1 MPTIDKRIVEMQ
13 FNNKQ
18 FEQGVAESLKSLA
31 RLNDALELD
40 QHLDS
45 IERLKNTMDHLDFN
59 QLNSAAQHINDS
71 FTVVGKVI
79 NDTKQRIADFI
90 ENGLGKL
97 QKAITDY
104 APAALGL
111 NDLGGGFMKGEGF
124 NKYAKKTKAV
134 QTIMSA
140 TGKSVEE
147 VNAVLQDLMDYTDM
161 TSYDFTEM
169 VASIGKFTS
178 VGQDLKKSEKA
189 MEGIANWA
197 AISGADK
204 NAANHVMYNLSQAMG
219 AGVVKM
225 MDWRSVM
232 NMNMATKEFKEEV
245 INAAI
250 AAGTLQKK
258 SDGVGKI
265 MKQTK
270 KATKTTA
277 AEFKEIE
284 VNYQNFDQALS
295 EGFFTSDVLMSVL
308 EKYADTSTD
317 LGAKAYEAAKVALT
331 FSDAVDAV
339 KDALSSGWSRTY
351 EALFGNVEEAGKT
364 WTGLCDAIIEF
375 VQIFSDYRNNI
386 LESWHEM
393 GGFNDMLEAASNLW
407 QTFMNIVDKV
417 GESIHKVFP
426 MLESSSVT
434 KMLVDA
440 TKSLKDLTAGWLEL
454 SGGKR
459 DTEEETEEIEKQ
471 TAATKKNTQANKENA
486 DSLLTVER
494 SIEQGLKRGAR
505 GSQVKEMQETL
516 LKAGMH
522 LDKYGADGIFGPET
536 QAALKNLQKKLGVEQ
551 TGVWDKTTN
560 DAAKKAGYLKKT
572 LSNTAKI
579 VSMDISKIQDGLK
592 KGMRGDKVK
601 EMQKQL
607 MAAGYKLDKYG
618 ADGIFGSETQAAL
631 KKLQRDLGVKQTGVW
646 DKATQNAIKN
656 AKKMKKAQ
664 QDAIK
669 AQKAAADNKKAV
681 EETKKEAKETNDI
694 FSRLQNIVTGFLSA
708 VKIVGGAIA
717 GVGYFVKKLI
727 GLAGLLVDPIV
738 SILSAVGLMVTSFE
752 EMMAKDGTLSLLF
765 DTIDQIFA
773 PLEKGIKSFADAISK
788 FFGKNKDI
796 KTFADLW
803 AAIKKEVS
811 ENKVWNG
818 IVTAFDKIGTTA
830 GELITIVRN
839 LGEGFGYMVGA
850 KTIETFNWIV
860 ENLPGAI
867 LVISNTLADFVDSV
881 VNSEIVK
888 TIIGDIASAFSK
900 AWASMEKVE
909 EGIKNFFKRNK
920 NIKNFGDLWKALNKE
935 LSKHK
940 GWQAMSKVLT
950 KVGGL
955 FTKVR
960 TKFKAFYEIAK
971 KNIGT
976 GLKNAFSWITTDFP
990 IIISKIVDFGEK
1002 MVNAVKNSETLKKA
1016 WEGISGFFKT
1026 TFGVIKGLA
1035 DDLWGSIKKFF
1046 FDGEDSV
1053 GGPFEKLKAKIDEV
1067 KDKISKFGET
1077 VSGKLKEI
1085 YNNSEFIRNLYDNYL
1100 KPFWDRITTFAKLLK
1115 EGIVGFATTDTSDIE
1130 GFGNKLKKRLKAF
1143 APLVDFIT
1151 GIGEDVREAIK
1162 SLIGSFSFKDLLMTF
1177 VDGFNIFGSAKAEGG
1192 SGSIYYT
1199 EEETSSGGVF
1209 DRIIN
1214 NVKELINKAS
1224 GIDIVGFVKEK
1235 LESVGLDGDQLVK
1248 FIMSSLGY
1256 IALFKVA
1263 RGISKIG
1270 KGFAM
1275 GGKGLLEAGV
1285 GFKDL
1290 GTTIGGAF
1298 KEFSTTVGGSVK
1310 SFLLGKDG
1318 ANSLG
1323 DMVVNFTKEMA
1334 KAKNQRPKDS
1344 LGTTFLKLSTSL
1356 LIVAGAIALISTIKP
1371 EELEKNIGIF
1381 IGVVAGLGTMVGLLG
1396 LEGDNIEKLGHGI
1409 LAMSGALALLVAAI
1423 EGMALVVQFN
1433 DPDILSKSLEI
1444 IRNML
1449 LLLGG
1454 IEFAIAKAGGIGGD
1468 KNVINVKLPSILS
1481 MCAGVGILVLAVA
1494 KMVKIIESTSADTFD
1509 KAFESIKSLL
1519 TRLGEIEIALA
1530 LLGRNK
1536 GNGIINVKLPGILS
1550 MCAGIYVLALAV
1562 SKMVKIIEGTNV
1574 ETFDK
1579 AFDSIKSLL
1588 TRLGE
1593 IEVVLALLGRNKGAG
1608 VVNVKIGGILS
1619 MCAGIM
1625 LLTFAVDRVVKGM
1638 EASSKYE
1645 AAFDLIKS
1653 LLTRLGEIEVGIAWA
1668 SKGQGFKV
1676 GGILG
1681 MCAGIAVMVY
1691 AICKLA
1697 DVYDTYE
1704 RVTDGGQKVNRLEQ
1718 AFDMVKSFMTR
1729 LAVMVKMMSGA
1740 VVSLSAIPIAGAIS
1754 AAANL
1759 VTFGAIVVGA
1769 IAGLA
1774 ALLGGINDAIKEIT
1788 DGFDLGE
1795 WLGEKMAAFGNGI
1808 GRFIGGIIVG
1818 IQHPF
1823 ENGQDVETKTLA
1835 QNIEDLG
1842 SSLSKAL
1849 DSFMPLLDK
1858 VQGIS
1863 QTHVTGLTNF
1873 AQCLLAMTGA
1883 DLVDSIAAFIGGKK
1897 GEGET
1902 GSAFVDFAWQLVKLC
1917 EPLVVLGPAA
1927 NVVENDKLLKLVP
1940 VMETLKTIAT
1950 AVTDIGW
1957 EQVKSTVLDTFSEG
1971 DGILGMFPQLRST
1984 IIATSRLVDTI
1995 QKNSIDTNVLSS
2007 MEPIFT
2013 SLHNIAQTV
2022 TGIQWE
2028 QLKTNVFKAFSGDN
2042 DLVSFANTLYSA
2054 GPDLLKFAYYS
2065 AKISNYASGIEGTA
2079 TALKAIASAAEQV
2092 PKTGG
2097 LLQDLIGEQDYLG
2110 FAASLGALGTGL
2122 TSFYRNTKNI
2132 PTDYTSTGAAKALE
2146 EIIAVADKIP
2156 KVDGLTQAIF
2166 GQSDPKTFGKSLGAL
2181 GLGLYSFVSNTK
2193 GLTGDELEVSG
2204 AVGALTAISDLEKGL
2219 EEHGGI
2225 INEWFTGEK
2234 DLNAFAENVA
2244 TLGGKLKTFSD
2255 NTHDLDPVGMQA
2267 AALTLKMLAE
2277 AFAEVPDMNGGSWK
2291 FDAFN
2296 EILNNAYTIDFTDF
2310 SDIGNSMLT
2319 NIVNGF
2325 YKDSTEPLSDPF
2337 NKILRSGNA
2346 TIRSWYDTFKEAGGY
2361 LIEGA
2366 KIGIEEGES
2375 NLTGA
2380 IQRVFAA
2387 GLKTAA
2393 ETWDEHSP
2401 SKEGEVLGEY
2411 FDTGTANGIWSG
2423 ADSLTNA
2430 IKGVFGEGIDVAEDT
2445 LKNIKV
2451 SSIGE
2456 WADLIGISDD
2466 EASSILNSISNAT
2479 DLSVKSI
2486 QEYSDILRKSPDE
2499 VEKIFSGL
2507 FDITKNNSINFDNLQ
2522 NSSENGIE
2530 DFINA
2535 ITDKRDSFTDSIFSL
2550 DDSLTDA
2557 TKDFGQ
2563 GMIDNIMNATTELKE
2578 VSTEITDNGVKKIKY
2593 SDGSIRIEIPEA
2605 EVNYSNDPK
2614 DVEKAR
2620 ADAEVRMRNAE
2631 LKYLQEQVDKET
2643 DPHTKLNLREQ
2654 LAVQKLQFGVTDRNE
2669 FDKEMLSIMSE
2680 YEKSVKATNTKT
2692 EEASKTTK
2700 EAAKENAKN
2709 TKEAADKVVDK
2720 AEESTSIL
2728 DKWLSGSENYKNEQK
2743 ANFDKVTGKSS
2754 KSNIATSTN
2763 NKTFKND
2770 KDMQTWV
2777 DQIVKEN
2784 ADHYYVDW
2792 SDFHNWA
2799 SRTASKKSGN
2809 LEEQHAIKKALME
2822 ANNSRLVDADTYKEI
2837 TDTWVNENIKPG
2849 EKYFKSAKSLRE
2861 YAEKQAKLQSDDAD
2875 EIEKLKNAYINSHK
2889 DNVLN
2894 SNEWDMVQFSKYGF
2908 NWDKYKNR
2916 REANA
2921 NDRLAPFLDT
2931 FDQMVTKAFD
2941 QASKMYP
2948 DDASAR
2954 DQYFNKLVEIGQK
2967 FIKRPGYDYGSKSFF
2982 INEQELQQWAN
2993 HYAEEAVKKGVI
3005 NPGQQSQYAEELI
3018 KNNMSKVVDAVKKAA
3033 DDKLVVQPTIRP
3045 VIDAENATIKGGN
3058 GNVVQKD
3065 ISGLNQGGQVQS
3077 LAQRVFETF
3086 NPGVSAAKASEIGI
3100 KDVKSNMV
3108 TLDENLKTRDE
3119 QYYQG
3124 LKDLT
3129 NTMGVKLTDLA
3140 NMRVYID
3147 GRTLLGY
3154 LTPKLD
3160 RSMGN
3165 ATVLAGRM
3173 N

>member
-1 MPTIDKRIVEMQ
+1 MPTIDRRSSTMNVELN

-18 FEQGVAESLKSLA
+18 FEQGVAQSLKSLA

-59 QLNSAAQHINDS
+59 QLNKAAENINSS

-97 QKAITDY
+97 KKAITDY
-104 APAALGL
+104 TPAALGL

-147 VNAVLQDLMDYTDM
+147 VNAVLKDLMDYTDM

-295 EGFFTSDVLMSVL
+295 EGFFTSDVLMTVL
-308 EKYADTSTD
+308 EKYADTSND
-317 LGAKAYEAAKVALT
+317 LGKKAYEAAKVALT
-331 FSDAVDAV
+331 FSDAIDAV

-375 VQIFSDYRNNI
+375 VQIFSDYRNSI

-440 TKSLKDLTAGWLEL
+440 TKSLKNLTADWLEL

-486 DSLLTVER
+486 SSLLTVER

-536 QAALKNLQKKLGVEQ
+536 QAALKKLQKKLGVEQ
-551 TGVWDKTTN
+551 TGVWDKATN
-560 DAAKKAGYLKKT
+560 DAAKKADYLKKT

-631 KKLQRDLGVKQTGVW
+631 KKLQKDLGVKQTGVW
-646 DKATQNAIKN
+646 DKATQDAIKN

-669 AQKAAADNKKAV
+669 AQKAAANNKKAV

-708 VKIVGGAIA
+708 VKIVGGAIS

-727 GLAGLLVDPIV
+727 GLAGLLIDPIV

-765 DTIDQIFA
+765 DTIDQMFA
-773 PLEKGIKSFADAISK
+773 PLEKGVKSFADAISK

-830 GELITIVRN
+830 GKLITIVRN
-839 LGEGFGYMVGA
+839 LGEGFGYMVDA
-850 KTIETFNWIV
+850 KAIETFNWIV

-909 EGIKNFFKRNK
+909 EGIKNFFKKNK

-940 GWQAMSKVLT
+940 GWQAISKVLT

-960 TKFKAFYEIAK
+960 AKFKGFYEIAK
-971 KNIGT
+971 KNIGI

-1016 WEGISGFFKT
+1016 WEGISSFFKT

-1115 EGIVGFATTDTSDIE
+1115 EGIIGFATTDTSDVE

-1162 SLIGSFSFKDLLMTF
+1162 GLIGSFSFKDLLMTF

-1214 NVKELINKAS
+1214 NIKELISKAS
-1224 GIDIVGFVKEK
+1224 GIDIAGFVKEK
-1235 LESVGLDGDQLVK
+1235 LESVGLDGNQLVK

-1270 KGFAM
+1270 KGFAL

-1298 KEFSTTVGGSVK
+1298 KEFSTTIGGSVK

-1494 KMVKIIESTSADTFD
+1494 KMVKVIESTSEDTFD
-1509 KAFESIKSLL
+1509 KAFDSIKSLL

-1530 LLGRNK
+1530 LLGKNK

-1638 EASSKYE
+1638 EGSSKYE

-1774 ALLGGINDAIKEIT
+1774 ALLGGINDAIKAIT

-1940 VMETLKTIAT
+1940 VMETLKTIAE
-1950 AVTDIGW
+1950 AVTGIAW
-1957 EQVKSTVLDTFSEG
+1957 ENLKTSVMSALSGD
-1971 DGILGMFPQLRST
+1971 DGILGIFPQLRST
-1984 IIATSRLVDTI
+1984 VIASSRLVEAIKKYPVD
-1995 QKNSIDTNVLSS
+1995 NSVLSS
-2007 MEPIFT
+2007 MVPVFE
-2013 SLHNIAQTV
+2013 SLHTIAQTV

-2054 GPDLLKFAYYS
+2054 SPDLLKFAYYS

-2079 TALKAIASAAEQV
+2079 TALKAIADAAEQV
-2092 PKTGG
+2092 PRTGG
-2097 LLQDLIGEQDYLG
+2097 LLQEIIGTQDYLG
-2110 FAASLGALGTGL
+2110 FAASLGALGDGL
-2122 TSFYRNTKNI
+2122 MAFQRNTKNI
-2132 PTDYTSTGAAKALE
+2132 PADYNASGAATALQ
-2146 EIIAVADKIP
+2146 EIINVADSIP
-2156 KVDGLTQAIF
+2156 KVNGAIQAIF

-2193 GLTGDELEVSG
+2193 GISGDELDVSG
-2204 AVGALTAISDLEKGL
+2204 ATGALTAISELEKGL
-2219 EEHGGI
+2219 EAHGGK
-2225 INEWFTGEK
+2225 INEWFKGEK
-2234 DLNAFAENVA
+2234 DLNLFAENVA

-2310 SDIGNSMLT
+2310 SDIGNSILT

-2325 YKDSTEPLSDPF
+2325 YRDSTEPLADPF

-2366 KIGIEEGES
+2366 KIGIEGGES
-2375 NLTGA
+2375 DLTEA
-2380 IQRVFAA
+2380 IKRVFAA

-2401 SKEGEVLGEY
+2401 SKEGIWLGEY
-2411 FDTGTANGIWSG
+2411 FDEGVIEGIMNKASGISG
-2423 ADSLTNA
+2423 AMESAFSGSLNVVKDLFGKDADIDSILENFTSMTAEEFGNLPDEL
-2430 IKGVFGEGIDVAEDT
+2430 KSKYEELLGVISGEGT
-2445 LKNIKV
+2445 SL
-2451 SSIGE
+2451 
-2456 WADLIGISDD
+2456 ADGITGLD
-2466 EASSILNSISNAT
+2466 
-2479 DLSVKSI
+2479 
-2486 QEYSDILRKSPDE
+2486 DILS
-2499 VEKIFSGL
+2499 
-2507 FDITKNNSINFDNLQ
+2507 
-2522 NSSENGIE
+2522 
-2530 DFINA
+2530 
-2535 ITDKRDSFTDSIFSL
+2535 
-2550 DDSLTDA
+2550 DA
-2557 TKDFGQ
+2557 TKDFGK

-2605 EVNYSNDPK
+2605 EVHYSNDPK

-2620 ADAEVRMRNAE
+2620 ADAEVEMRNAE
-2631 LKYLQEQVDKET
+2631 LKYLQEQVDKEA
-2643 DPHTKLNLREQ
+2643 DPRTRQQLREQ
-2654 LAVQKLQFGVTDRNE
+2654 LAITKWHFGVTDRNE
-2669 FDKEMLSIMSE
+2669 FDKEMLSIMNE
-2680 YEKSVKATNTKT
+2680 YEKSVKATNTKS

-2700 EAAKENAKN
+2700 DAAKENAKN

-2728 DKWLSGSENYKNEQK
+2728 DKWLTSSENYKNEQK
-2743 ANFDKVTGKSS
+2743 AKLDKVTGKSS
-2754 KSNIATSTN
+2754 KSNITTSSN
-2763 NKTFKND
+2763 NKTFKSD

-2822 ANNSRLVDADTYKEI
+2822 ANKSRLVDADTYKEI

-2889 DNVLN
+2889 DNILN

-2908 NWDKYKNR
+2908 DWDKYKNR
-2916 REANA
+2916 REANV

-2931 FDQMVTKAFD
+2931 FDQMVTQAFD

-3100 KDVKSNMV
+3100 KDVKSNMA

>member
-59 QLNSAAQHINDS
+59 QLNKAAENINSS

-147 VNAVLQDLMDYTDM
+147 VNAVLKDLMDYTDM

-169 VASIGKFTS
+169 VSSIGKFTS

-270 KATKTTA
+270 KATKKTA

-284 VNYQNFDQALS
+284 VNYKNFNEALS
-295 EGFFTSDVLMSVL
+295 EGFFTSDVLMTVL
-308 EKYADTSTD
+308 EKYADTSND
-317 LGAKAYEAAKVALT
+317 LGKKAYEAAKVALT
-331 FSDAVDAV
+331 FSDAIDAV
-339 KDALSSGWSRTY
+339 KDALSSGWSKTY

-375 VQIFSDYRNNI
+375 VQIFSDYRNSI

-440 TKSLKDLTAGWLEL
+440 TKSLKNLTAGWLEL

-486 DSLLTVER
+486 SSLLTVER

-536 QAALKNLQKKLGVEQ
+536 QAALKKLQKKLGVEQ
-551 TGVWDKTTN
+551 TGVWDKATN

-579 VSMDISKIQDGLK
+579 VSMDISKIQNGLK

-818 IVTAFDKIGTTA
+818 IVTAFDRIGTTA
-830 GELITIVRN
+830 GKLITIVRN

-888 TIIGDIASAFSK
+888 TIISDIASAFSK

-909 EGIKNFFKRNK
+909 EGIKNFFKKNK
-920 NIKNFGDLWKALNKE
+920 NIQNFGDLWKALNKE

-940 GWQAMSKVLT
+940 GWQAISKVLT

-960 TKFKAFYEIAK
+960 TKFKGFYEIAK

-1085 YNNSEFIRNLYDNYL
+1085 YDNSEFIRNLYDNYL

-1115 EGIVGFATTDTSDIE
+1115 EGIIGFATTDTSDVE

-1151 GIGEDVREAIK
+1151 GIGEDVQEAIK

-1199 EEETSSGGVF
+1199 EEETGSGGVF

-1263 RGISKIG
+1263 KGIANIG
-1270 KGFAM
+1270 KGIKLA
-1275 GGKGLLEAGV
+1275 GKGFFTIGSSFPDIGKA
-1285 GFKDL
+1285 
-1290 GTTIGGAF
+1290 IGGAF
-1298 KEFSTTVGGSVK
+1298 STVAGSIK
-1310 SFLLGKDG
+1310 SFLLGKNG
-1318 ANSLG
+1318 TGNLT

-1494 KMVKIIESTSADTFD
+1494 KMVKVIESTSADTFD
-1509 KAFESIKSLL
+1509 KAFDSIKSLL

-1638 EASSKYE
+1638 EGSSKYE

-1681 MCAGIAVMVY
+1681 MCAGIAVMAY

-1729 LAVMVKMMSGA
+1729 LAITVKMMSGA
-1740 VVSLSAIPIAGAIS
+1740 IVALSAVPISGAIS

-1759 VTFGAIVVGA
+1759 VAFGSIVVGG

-1940 VMETLKTIAT
+1940 VMETLKTIAE
-1950 AVTDIGW
+1950 AVTGIAW
-1957 EQVKSTVLDTFSEG
+1957 ENLKTSVMSALSGD
-1971 DGILGMFPQLRST
+1971 DGILGIFPQLRRVT
-1984 IIATSRLVDTI
+1984 VAAGNLVTLL
-1995 QKNSIDTNVLSS
+1995 QKYPVDNSVLSS
-2007 MEPIFT
+2007 MVPVFE
-2013 SLHNIAQTV
+2013 SLHTIAQTV

-2054 GPDLLKFAYYS
+2054 SPDLLKFAYYS

-2079 TALKAIASAAEQV
+2079 TALKAIADAAEQV
-2092 PKTGG
+2092 PRTGG
-2097 LLQDLIGEQDYLG
+2097 LLQEIIGTQDYLG
-2110 FAASLGALGTGL
+2110 FAASLGALGDGL
-2122 TSFYRNTKNI
+2122 MAFQRNTKNI
-2132 PTDYTSTGAAKALE
+2132 PADYNASGAATALQ
-2146 EIIAVADKIP
+2146 EIINVADSIP
-2156 KVDGLTQAIF
+2156 KVNGAIQAIF

-2193 GLTGDELEVSG
+2193 GISGDELDVSG
-2204 AVGALTAISDLEKGL
+2204 ATGALTAISELEKGL
-2219 EEHGGI
+2219 EAHGGK
-2225 INEWFTGEK
+2225 INEWFKGEK
-2234 DLNAFAENVA
+2234 DLNLFAENVA

-2255 NTHDLDPVGMQA
+2255 NTHNLDPVGMQA

-2296 EILNNAYTIDFTDF
+2296 EILNNANTIDFTDF
-2310 SDIGNSMLT
+2310 SDIGNSILT

-2325 YKDSTEPLSDPF
+2325 YRDSTEPLADPF

-2346 TIRSWYDTFKEAGGY
+2346 TICSWYDTFKEAGGY
-2361 LIEGA
+2361 LIEGV
-2366 KIGIEEGES
+2366 KVGIEEGES
-2375 NLTGA
+2375 DLTGV
-2380 IQRVFAA
+2380 IHRVFAA
-2387 GLKTAA
+2387 CIVAAANEWEQHSPSKKGEWLGKYFDLGVANGVSKNGHEISSAIESVLSDGFEMAKT
-2393 ETWDEHSP
+2393 TWDEHSN
-2401 SKEGEVLGEY
+2401 SKKGIWLGEY
-2411 FDTGTANGIWSG
+2411 WDGGVIEGIFNKASG
-2423 ADSLTNA
+2423 VSDAMSS
-2430 IKGVFGEGIDVAEDT
+2430 VFGDGVDVVKDIFGDDADID
-2445 LKNIKV
+2445 
-2451 SSIGE
+2451 
-2456 WADLIGISDD
+2456 
-2466 EASSILNSISNAT
+2466 SILNSFMSMTTEEFDKLPDKLKSKYEELLGVISGEGTNLADGIT
-2479 DLSVKSI
+2479 GLD
-2486 QEYSDILRKSPDE
+2486 DILS
-2499 VEKIFSGL
+2499 
-2507 FDITKNNSINFDNLQ
+2507 
-2522 NSSENGIE
+2522 
-2530 DFINA
+2530 
-2535 ITDKRDSFTDSIFSL
+2535 
-2550 DDSLTDA
+2550 DA
-2557 TKDFGQ
+2557 TKDFGK
-2563 GMIDNIMNATTELKE
+2563 GMIDNITNATTELKE

-2605 EVNYSNDPK
+2605 EVHYSNDPK

-2620 ADAEVRMRNAE
+2620 ADADAKMRNAE

-2643 DPHTKLNLREQ
+2643 DPRTRQQLREQ
-2654 LAVQKLQFGVTDRNE
+2654 LAIAKWHFGVTDRNE

-2680 YEKSVKATNTKT
+2680 YEKSVKATNTKS

-2728 DKWLSGSENYKNEQK
+2728 DKWLTSSENYKNEQK
-2743 ANFDKVTGKSS
+2743 ENFDRVTGKSR
-2754 KSNIATSTN
+2754 KSNIATSSN
-2763 NKTFKND
+2763 NKTFKSD
-2770 KDMQTWV
+2770 KDMQTWI
-2777 DQIVKEN
+2777 DQVIKEN

-2822 ANNSRLVDADTYKEI
+2822 ANKSRLVDADTYKEI
-2837 TDTWVNENIKPG
+2837 TDAWVNENIKPG

-2931 FDQMVTKAFD
+2931 FDQMVTQAFD

-3100 KDVKSNMV
+3100 KDVKSNMA